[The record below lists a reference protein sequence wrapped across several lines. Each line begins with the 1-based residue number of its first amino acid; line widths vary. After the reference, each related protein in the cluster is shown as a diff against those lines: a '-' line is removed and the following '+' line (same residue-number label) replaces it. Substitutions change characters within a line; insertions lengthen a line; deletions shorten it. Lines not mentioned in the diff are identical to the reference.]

1 MSFSDPIQH
10 GLPHRAPFIFVDR
23 VLAAEPPRNAVCEV
37 VFASGTPFFAGHFP
51 NHPLVPGV
59 ILTEA
64 LAQTAGIA
72 AGNPGN
78 GRNYHLAAIRQ
89 MKFVA
94 QVLPEQT
101 IRLEA
106 TARGSMEGLLQ
117 FEVRAT
123 VDGNTVAEGVVIL
136 AVA

>member
-1 MSFSDPIQH
+1 MSTSDPIQH
-10 GLPHRAPFIFVDR
+10 GLPHRAPFIFIDR
-23 VLAAEPPRNAVCEV
+23 VISAETPSHAVCEV
-37 VFASGTPFFAGHFP
+37 AFPADTPFFAGHFP
-51 NHPLVPGV
+51 DHPLVPGV

-89 MKFVA
+89 MKFIA
-94 QVLPEQT
+94 PVLPEQA

-106 TARGSMEGLLQ
+106 SARGGMEGLLQ

-123 VDGNTVAEGVVIL
+123 FDGIAVAEGVVIL